1 MDDRVVYRILDAAAN
16 RAAEGLRTAE
26 EFARFGL
33 GDALLSR
40 QAKEL
45 RHGLTTTLGQLDRQ
59 RLLAA
64 RDTPADCGT
73 EITTSEETRR
83 QEVEQVLA
91 AALARVQQSLRCL
104 EEYGKLISAQ
114 LAAALEQLRYR
125 SYSLEKDL
133 LLAISRRARIA
144 DSRLYVLVDL
154 AGEEEDWLRRIVQ
167 LADDGV
173 DVIQLRDKNASDR
186 LLLQRAALAADALCR
201 EPHEQRCQLI
211 INDRADIAAAV
222 GADGVH
228 VGQDELTVAAVR
240 RVIGADKI
248 VGVSTHS
255 MEQALQAVDEGADYI
270 GCGPT
275 FPSQTKQFEAFPGVD
290 FLQRVA
296 AEITVPAFAI
306 GGIDADNLAQVIEVG
321 CLRIAVGRAVWQ
333 ADDVAGVCQLLKG
346 QLVS

>member
-33 GDALLSR
+33 GDAMLSR

-45 RHGLTTTLGQLDRQ
+45 RHGLAAALRQLDRQ

-83 QEVEQVLA
+83 EAVEQVLA

-104 EEYGKLISAQ
+104 EEYGKLISVD

-125 SYSLEKDL
+125 SYTWEKDL
-133 LLAISRRARIA
+133 LLAISRRPRIA
-144 DSRLYVLVDL
+144 NSRLYVLVDL
-154 AGEEEDWLRRIVQ
+154 TGKAEDWLRRIVQ
-167 LADDGV
+167 LADSGV
-173 DVIQLRDKNASDR
+173 DVIQLRDKNANDR
-186 LLLQRAALAADALCR
+186 LLLQRAELAAEALCR
-201 EPHEQRCQLI
+201 QGNDRRCQLI

-255 MEQALQAVDEGADYI
+255 MEQALRAVDEGADYI

-275 FPSQTKQFEAFPGVD
+275 FPSQTKQFEAFPGVE
-290 FLQRVA
+290 FLRSVA
-296 AEITVPAFAI
+296 AEISLPAFAI
-306 GGIDADNLAQVIEVG
+306 GGIDATNLAQVVAVG
-321 CLRIAVGRAVWQ
+321 CRRIAVGRAVWQ
-333 ADDVAGVCQLLKG
+333 AKDVPGICQLLTSK
-346 QLVS
+346 LAE